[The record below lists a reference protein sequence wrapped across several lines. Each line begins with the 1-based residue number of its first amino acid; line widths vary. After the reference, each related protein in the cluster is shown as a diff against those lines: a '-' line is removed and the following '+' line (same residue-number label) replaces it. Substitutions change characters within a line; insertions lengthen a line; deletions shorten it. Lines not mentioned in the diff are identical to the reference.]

1 MIEQYMV
8 KIKPS
13 LIVKVTRD
21 KYELPLLVAKD
32 VDEMARMTGLT
43 RSAIYKSIQ
52 RKDGQFIKVYIDEED
67 DE

>member
-8 KIKPS
+8 KARPS
-13 LIVKVTRD
+13 VILKVTRD
-21 KYELPLLVAKD
+21 KYELPVLVAKD
-32 VDEMARMTGLT
+32 VDEMAKLTGLT

-67 DE
+67 E